1 MKVYLWDWEAVVIHS
16 QDPRD
21 LGQIISKG
29 LWFSIRD
36 VSLINFLKGIG
47 KEVSYDN
54 YPSRG
59 NNEFIYEID
68 LDD

>member
-1 MKVYLWDWEAVVIHS
+1 MKVYLWDWASVEIHS
-16 QDPRD
+16 QDPCDPWR
-21 LGQIISKG
+21 ISSKD

-54 YPSRG
+54 YPLRA

-68 LDD
+68 L